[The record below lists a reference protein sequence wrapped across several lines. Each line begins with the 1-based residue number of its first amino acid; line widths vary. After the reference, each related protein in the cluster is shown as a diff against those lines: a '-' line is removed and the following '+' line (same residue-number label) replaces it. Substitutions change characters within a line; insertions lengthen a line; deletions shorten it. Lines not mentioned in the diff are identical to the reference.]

1 MTISLGNLLQLREY
15 QTNHLCLVDTRAP
28 ETYFRA
34 MLTEGNSLLSSVFI
48 ESLDVGASLE
58 VNYWD
63 SSAAN
68 PDVER
73 YDLAS
78 HGILGTAG
86 TYRRLITKI
95 HNKPNIECIVRN
107 GNVRF
112 GVYVTVVSSFA
123 SDTDSSLIYDGQSSQ
138 PSNDKGMIVAGLH
151 EDSGTLQ
158 FFRISDNGLLV
169 DIGGSVSGLFN
180 VVSNRITGTAL
191 VDKDD
196 TVILFDQ
203 LITTD
208 TFLFECLVGG
218 DGMGLFKFYVNSSDW
233 GEIRNAYQERQTKF
247 NFGGKTLVNGDRVKV
262 TAKNVNI
269 TDDQANLFAYLYTGN
284 P

>member
-1 MTISLGNLLQLREY
+1 MSVRLGDLLQLREY
-15 QTNHLCLVDTRAP
+15 QTNHLCLVDTRSP
-28 ETYFRA
+28 ETYVRA
-34 MLTEGNSLLSSVFI
+34 MLTEGNSMLSSVFI
-48 ESLDVGASLE
+48 ESIDPGASLE

-63 SSAAN
+63 SSAGN

-73 YDLAS
+73 YDLGS
-78 HGILGTAG
+78 HGLLGATG

-107 GNVRF
+107 GNVKF

-123 SDTDSSLIYDGQSSQ
+123 SDTDSSLILDGQSSQ
-138 PSNDKGMIVAGLH
+138 PAIDKGMIIAGLH
-151 EDSGTLQ
+151 EDSSTLQ

-180 VVSNRITGTAL
+180 VVSNRINGSAL

-196 TVILFDQ
+196 TVTLFDQ
-203 LITTD
+203 LISTE

-218 DGMGLFKFYVNSSDW
+218 DGFGLFKFYVNSVDW
-233 GEIRNAYQERQTKF
+233 GEIRNGYQEKQVKF
-247 NFGGKTLVNGDRVKV
+247 NFGGKTLSNGDRVKV

-269 TDDQANLFAYLYTGN
+269 TDDQANLFAYLYTGI